1 MRDTVGRAEQAFEVL
16 EPTVEALIDT
26 MVREYGEDFRRTL
39 IDSSTGKVSSSVVMA
54 LNGVDVEALKSV
66 KTTLKD
72 GDTVAIFPPVSGG

>member
-1 MRDTVGRAEQAFEVL
+1 MRDTVGRAEQAFEVQ

-39 IDSSTGKVSSSVVMA
+39 IDCSTGKVSSSVVMA